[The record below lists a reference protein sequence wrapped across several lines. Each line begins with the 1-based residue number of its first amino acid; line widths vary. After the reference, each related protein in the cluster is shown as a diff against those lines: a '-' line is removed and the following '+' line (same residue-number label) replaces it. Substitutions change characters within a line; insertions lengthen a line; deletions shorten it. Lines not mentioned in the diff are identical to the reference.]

1 MAKRFNK
8 LTPIATSVALSLGL
22 TGCFG
27 DDDNNVKVEPVVT
40 VDGVANADFNIAV
53 SGRAVKGTLKNAA
66 LSVKTVNANGE
77 LVDVAYRSEV
87 TSVEETASATSEAE
101 AKSLAE
107 KAILD
112 ASPSVVTG
120 EKGEYT
126 IYLASDFSGPLHI
139 TVNTKKDG
147 DDSLVKCDAFVGC
160 GDFSAASDLD
170 INKNDK
176 VDFGEWYKD
185 DLELSVVKLIKTTS
199 SDSSSVRGMQ
209 YAEGD
214 AAASFK
220 ANVTLFT
227 SAAAAILIADGE
239 ISTDTIKSA
248 SSKVIRA
255 LIGDEALLATLTADI
270 SEGGAVD
277 FTDVDGTESVDAGVL
292 TMIQVAASIQAVA
305 AKGDNGSISDV
316 IEQLKNDVKDDNL
329 EASDT
334 FTALK
339 EQSKAAGKILA
350 AVVSGDTEAVKA
362 ALIEAGVDE
371 ETAEQTAATA
381 QEAKDKA
388 VESGATT
395 EEDLK
400 EDAEKSEKQLDEIG
414 NGEVLKNAEL
424 AELLSN
430 SLTELKAELVSVQ
443 TLMATFETQLA
454 NVDELAEKEDK
465 SNQDVV
471 DFGVAATEFERA
483 VRESDISATSTQ
495 LTNKIVE
502 LVSSTNGLAA
512 KDAQYQAIADD
523 AAAQKPLVDSENV
536 KVQALVASS
545 QQHLA
550 DAVEAVN
557 ELNLGKEFAK
567 ETAESA
573 IETAKQAETDAVS
586 AEVNFNTIK
595 VRFDEAVGSIKSSQD
610 AQTAK
615 DILAELESAYSLN
628 KETAQKFFADAS
640 NALEKANIYVEEAK
654 STDEEADS
662 IATQAATSDMHTQ
675 AIEHYYTV
683 FGSERIDEMA
693 TGVAKVGTG
702 KLVNVS
708 AVSRE
713 GADAVFNVGEVIFDV
728 IKDILDNGSFGSGQQ
743 SGTSEKYPDW
753 EYSYDTERYS
763 FSFRNTRDGQNI
775 DAIGSFISTER
786 SKFSLTWSG
795 MVKSDNGQSLNIS
808 EQNSAE
814 CLDYANSYERAEV
827 ITPNASCLVIHFN
840 DYVTKFDDVDED
852 SVDRVTSYN
861 LVTFSD
867 GPYGFDGFVS
877 FDVTATDING
887 NSVPIFNSD
896 VTQHLD
902 FVVQGTSEQV
912 EFSTSF
918 DVRYEEPVEE
928 IGSMTISLL
937 NYHGYQFSVNLEDE
951 SGPLMGEVSILDED
965 LTRFKA
971 GDITEIEN
979 GFRINYISNESIDYT
994 NIEVYGDR

>member
-27 DDDNNVKVEPVVT
+27 DNDNNVKAKPL
-40 VDGVANADFNIAV
+40 VDGVANVDFNIAV

-66 LSVKTVNANGE
+66 LSIKTVNANGE
-77 LVDVAYRSEV
+77 LVDVAFRTEV
-87 TSVEETASATSEAE
+87 TSVEEKASATTEDE

-112 ASPSVVTG
+112 ASPSLLTG

-139 TVNTKKDG
+139 TVQTKKDG
-147 DDSLVKCDAFVGC
+147 DDSLVKCDAFIGC
-160 GDFSAASDLD
+160 GDFSDSSDLD
-170 INKNDK
+170 ANSNNK

-185 DLELSVVKLIKTTS
+185 DLALSVVKLITKTS
-199 SDSSSVRGMQ
+199 SESSSARGIQ

-227 SAAAAILIADGE
+227 SVAAAILIADGE
-239 ISTDTIKSA
+239 INANLISQA
-248 SSKVIRA
+248 SSKVIRS
-255 LIGDEALLATLTADI
+255 LIGDESLLATLTADI
-270 SEGGAVD
+270 SGGGAVD
-277 FTDVDGTESVDAGVL
+277 FTDVDGTESIDAGVL

-305 AKGDNGSISDV
+305 AKGENGSISDV
-316 IEQLKNDVKDDNL
+316 IEQLRNDVKDDNL

-334 FTALK
+334 FTALRVQAK
-339 EQSKAAGKILA
+339 LAGKILA
-350 AVVSGDTEAVKA
+350 AVVSGDIDAVKA
-362 ALIEAGVDE
+362 ALIAAGVNE
-371 ETAEQTAATA
+371 ETAEQTAAA
-381 QEAKDKA
+381 AIEAKDKA

-400 EDAEKSEKQLDEIG
+400 EDADKSEKQLDDIG
-414 NGEVLKNAEL
+414 DGEALENAEL
-424 AELLSN
+424 AESLIN
-430 SLTELKAELVSVQ
+430 SLTELKTGLASIQ
-443 TLMATFETQLA
+443 AQMAIFETQIA
-454 NVDELAEKEDK
+454 NIDELAEKEDK
-465 SNQDVV
+465 SNQEVV
-471 DFGVAATEFERA
+471 DYGVAATEFQRA
-483 VRESDISATSTQ
+483 VSESNISAASTQ

-545 QQHLA
+545 EQHLVDA
-550 DAVEAVN
+550 AKAVE
-557 ELNLGKEFAK
+557 ELNLGKQFAK

-573 IETAKQAETDAVS
+573 IETAKQAETNAVS
-586 AEVNFNTIK
+586 AEVNFSVIK
-595 VRFDEAVGSIKSSQD
+595 TRFDDAVGSIENAQD
-610 AQTAK
+610 AQTSK
-615 DILAELESAYSLN
+615 GILAELELAYSLN
-628 KETAQKFFADAS
+628 KETAEKFLSDAS

-654 STDEEADS
+654 STDEEDDS
-662 IATQAATSDMHTQ
+662 IATQASTSAMYTQ
-675 AIEHYYTV
+675 ALEHYNTV
-683 FGSERIDEMA
+683 FGNERINQMS

-702 KLVNVS
+702 KLVNLS

-728 IKDILDNGSFGSGQQ
+728 IKDILDNGSFGTGQQ

-763 FSFRNTRDGQNI
+763 FTFRNTRDGQII
-775 DAIGSFISTER
+775 DANGSLVSDAR
-786 SKFSLTWSG
+786 SMFSLTWSG
-795 MVKSDNGQSLNIS
+795 MLKSENGQMLNVL
-808 EQNSAE
+808 EQDSGE
-814 CLDYANSYERAEV
+814 CRDYGESFYDKD
-827 ITPNASCLVIHFN
+827 IYTPNASCLVIHIN
-840 DYVTKFDDVDED
+840 DYVNKLDDVDSD

-861 LVTFSD
+861 LITFTD

-877 FDVTATDING
+877 FDVTATDVDG
-887 NSVPIFNSD
+887 ESVPIFNSD

-902 FVVQGTSEQV
+902 LVVQGTSELV
-912 EFSTSF
+912 EFKTSF
-918 DVRYEEPVEE
+918 NVMYKEPVEE

-937 NYHGYQFSVNLEDE
+937 NYHGYEFSVNLVDE
-951 SGPLMGEVSILDED
+951 SGPLIGEVSTLDED

-971 GDITEIEN
+971 GDISEIEN
-979 GFRINYISNESIDYT
+979 GFRINYISNEVIDYT

>member
-27 DDDNNVKVEPVVT
+27 DDDNNVKVDPIDPVVT

-77 LVDVAYRSEV
+77 LVDIAYRSEV

-170 INKNDK
+170 TNKNDK

-185 DLELSVVKLIKTTS
+185 ELELSVVKLIKTTS
-199 SDSSSVRGMQ
+199 SDSSSVRGIQ

-239 ISTDTIKSA
+239 ISDNTIEDA

-277 FTDVDGTESVDAGVL
+277 FTDVDGTESIDAGVL

-339 EQSKAAGKILA
+339 KQSKAAGKILA

-371 ETAEQTAATA
+371 ETAQQTAAA
-381 QEAKDKA
+381 AEEAKDKA

-454 NVDELAEKEDK
+454 NVDELAGKDDK
-465 SNQDVV
+465 STQDVV

-573 IETAKQAETDAVS
+573 IETAKQAETDAVN

-595 VRFDEAVGSIKSSQD
+595 VRFDEAVGSIESSQD

-640 NALEKANIYVEEAK
+640 NALEKANIYVFK
-654 STDEEADS
+654 
-662 IATQAATSDMHTQ
+662 Q
-675 AIEHYYTV
+675 
-683 FGSERIDEMA
+683 
-693 TGVAKVGTG
+693 
-702 KLVNVS
+702 
-708 AVSRE
+708 
-713 GADAVFNVGEVIFDV
+713 IF
-728 IKDILDNGSFGSGQQ
+728 
-743 SGTSEKYPDW
+743 
-753 EYSYDTERYS
+753 
-763 FSFRNTRDGQNI
+763 
-775 DAIGSFISTER
+775 
-786 SKFSLTWSG
+786 
-795 MVKSDNGQSLNIS
+795 
-808 EQNSAE
+808 
-814 CLDYANSYERAEV
+814 
-827 ITPNASCLVIHFN
+827 
-840 DYVTKFDDVDED
+840 
-852 SVDRVTSYN
+852 
-861 LVTFSD
+861 
-867 GPYGFDGFVS
+867 
-877 FDVTATDING
+877 
-887 NSVPIFNSD
+887 
-896 VTQHLD
+896 
-902 FVVQGTSEQV
+902 
-912 EFSTSF
+912 
-918 DVRYEEPVEE
+918 
-928 IGSMTISLL
+928 
-937 NYHGYQFSVNLEDE
+937 
-951 SGPLMGEVSILDED
+951 
-965 LTRFKA
+965 
-971 GDITEIEN
+971 
-979 GFRINYISNESIDYT
+979 
-994 NIEVYGDR
+994 